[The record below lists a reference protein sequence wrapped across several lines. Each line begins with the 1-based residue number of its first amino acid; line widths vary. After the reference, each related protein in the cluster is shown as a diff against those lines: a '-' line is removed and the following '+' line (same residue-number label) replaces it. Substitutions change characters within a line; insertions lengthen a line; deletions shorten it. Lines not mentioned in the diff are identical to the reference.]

1 VTDLDAV
8 ISDVSEQTL
17 KLHGFRSPAELIGRK
32 FYELVAPEER
42 GKAMSNFL
50 KTLRR
55 GVLKNVEYTL
65 IKKDGTRFTGEINS
79 TVIKDARNRPKHFIS
94 VTRDITE
101 RKIMEDELK
110 ASLREKEVL
119 LREVHH
125 RVKNN
130 LQVISGLLDL
140 KSLQINSQEV
150 WQLCQDARA
159 EIHTLALIHEHLYQS
174 RQFTH
179 IEMGEYVRDLVKFL
193 YQIYADKVRLI
204 TPILDYQKIYLT
216 INQALPLA
224 IIINEAISNV
234 FKHAFREGQEGTL
247 EITLKKVPPHN
258 VFLKIKDNGVGLPPN
273 LDIQSTQTLGI
284 RLMKNLV
291 EDQLKGKFYL
301 TQDKGTAIL
310 IQFSTT

>member
-1 VTDLDAV
+1 V

-17 KLHGFRSPAELIGRK
+17 KLHGFCAPRELIGRK
-32 FYELVAPEER
+32 FFELVAPEER

-50 KTLRR
+50 KTLRQ

-79 TVIKDARNRPKHFIS
+79 TVIKDARNRPKHFIAI
-94 VTRDITE
+94 TRDITE
-101 RKIMEDELK
+101 RKIIEDELK

-140 KSLQINSQEV
+140 KSLQINSEEV
-150 WQLCQDARA
+150 RQMCQDARA

-193 YQIYADKVRLI
+193 YQVYADKVRLI

-247 EITLKKVPPHN
+247 EITLKKVPPNN

-273 LDIQSTQTLGI
+273 LDIQSSRTLGI

-301 TQDKGTAIL
+301 TQDKGTSIL
-310 IQFSTT
+310 IQFSTI

>member
-1 VTDLDAV
+1 
-8 ISDVSEQTL
+8 
-17 KLHGFRSPAELIGRK
+17 
-32 FYELVAPEER
+32 
-42 GKAMSNFL
+42 MSNFL
-50 KTLRR
+50 KTLRQ
-55 GVLKNVEYTL
+55 GVLKNIEYTL
-65 IKKDGTRFTGEINS
+65 LKKDGTRFTGEINS
-79 TVIKDARNRPKHFIS
+79 TVIKDARNRPKLFIAI
-94 VTRDITE
+94 TRDITE
-101 RKIMEDELK
+101 RKQIEDELK
-110 ASLREKEVL
+110 SSLREKEVL

-140 KSLQINSQEV
+140 KSLQIDSEEV
-150 WQLCQDARA
+150 RQMCQDARA

-179 IEMGEYVRDLVKFL
+179 IEIGEYIRDLVNFL

-224 IIINEAISNV
+224 VIINEAISNV
-234 FKHAFREGQEGTL
+234 FKHAFRKGEEGIL
-247 EITLKKVPPHN
+247 EITIKKAPPNN
-258 VFLKIKDNGVGLPPN
+258 VFIKIKDNGVGLPPDLN
-273 LDIQSTQTLGI
+273 IQSTRTLGL

-301 TQDKGTAIL
+301 SQDKGTSIL
-310 IQFSTT
+310 IQFSLSDKE